1 MKSTMQKSP
10 ITRLRGRLIYQ
21 ILAGFLISLFSVFP
35 ALGQDKNPIPPQ
47 SRTLIPPEEQIQL
60 AEGAASTEISQQATI
75 YVLKSK
81 GYVKERTG
89 TNGFTCL
96 VEHQFL
102 ETFEPICYD
111 AEGSAT
117 TMQARLYREELRATG
132 LTEDDIST
140 RIDEAYKAGRFKAP
154 GRPGFAYMLS
164 TEAKVFDPDSKK
176 IITAPP
182 HLMFYAPYLTSKDL
196 GGRLGPHMPFL
207 LWEGRPDTFIIIA
220 PIFMCSGDA
229 AKIWHCPGP

>member
-1 MKSTMQKSP
+1 MNKTISL
-10 ITRLRGRLIYQ
+10 ITRLAGRLICT
-21 ILAGFLISLFSVFP
+21 ILAGFLISIYVLPVAP
-35 ALGQDKNPIPPQ
+35 DQDKNAIASQ
-47 SRTLIPPEEQIQL
+47 TRNLIPEEQQIKL
-60 AEGAASTEISQQATI
+60 AESAAPSEISKHATI
-75 YVLKSK
+75 YVLESK
-81 GYVKERTG
+81 GYIKKRTG
-89 TNGFTCL
+89 TNGFSCL

-111 AEGSAT
+111 QEGSAT
-117 TMQARLYREELRATG
+117 TLQARLFREELRTTG
-132 LTEDDIST
+132 LTEEEIST

-164 TEAKVFDPDSKK
+164 TENKVFDPDSKK

-182 HLMFYAPYLTSKDL
+182 HLMFYAPYLTNKDL

-220 PIFMCSGDA
+220 PTFMCTGDA
-229 AKIWHCPGP
+229 AKIWQCSGP